1 MVVLSHG
8 NLVFTS
14 DERVKVKKLNY
25 LSHVC
30 NVYFDFDNDIYR
42 VAINQISLFLGF
54 GKRWHMGIRD
64 TKSWTFRSRSL

>member
-14 DERVKVKKLNY
+14 DERVKVKKLKY
-25 LSHVC
+25 LSHEC
-30 NVYFDFDNDIYR
+30 NIFHFDNDIYR
-42 VAINQISLFLGF
+42 IAINGISLFLGF